1 MNIRALWRLPLAA
14 MTLMAALPA
23 MADADTPAYAGEATD
38 LARLDNGLRLLGDDV
53 ESLDGMTSGF
63 RLTAGFTPSHL
74 PRLDFGA
81 EVSYRHSDDV
91 AVSADSRDMLLD
103 TTSLGGSL
111 LAGVRLGRVGLYAK
125 SGLAGWESEA
135 VNGRQEG
142 IPEGGTT
149 RINGFGARFS
159 FDRWVSRLE
168 YEEVEDPT
176 LSHLNL
182 ITASVHLPF

>member
-1 MNIRALWRLPLAA
+1 MNNRAPWRSLLVALLS
-14 MTLMAALPA
+14 MVTLPA
-23 MADADTPAYAGEATD
+23 LAEAEPPAFAGDATD
-38 LARLDNGLRLLGDDV
+38 LARLDNGLRLQGDEV
-53 ESLDGMTSGF
+53 ESLDGVTSGF
-63 RLTAGFTPSHL
+63 RLTAGFSPANL
-74 PRLDFGA
+74 PRLDLGA

-91 AVSADSRDMLLD
+91 PVSGGSRDTLLD

-111 LAGVRLGRVGLYAK
+111 LAGVRLGHVGLYAK
-125 SGLAGWESEA
+125 SGLAGWEGEA
-135 VNGRQEG
+135 AGGRDTG

-149 RINGFGARFS
+149 RINGFGARID

-168 YEEVEDPT
+168 YEEVDDPN